1 VIYRFGHYE
10 LDVDAGELRR
20 GDEPRAIQAKPFLLL
35 ALLVRNAGRVVSK
48 DEIFE
53 SLWRGT
59 SVSEASLRR
68 LLKEV
73 RRAVGDDGERQALLR
88 TVRGR
93 GYRFVAEVEVLR
105 DPQEIGGDE
114 LLVSSS
120 AFIGRSEAL
129 AAGSRVLDRTR
140 AGRGQQLL
148 FAGQAGLGKS
158 RLLRELQGVAGHSG
172 FEVFW
177 GKSFEQE
184 GGPTYHVWR
193 PILRSVVEQFG
204 LAMVQSLLGRAASD
218 LHLIDPSLVLVGSA
232 RKRDFELSASEDA
245 AAFKL
250 AESMERL
257 LRKLARLGP
266 ILLIFDDLH
275 ASDLGS
281 LRLLTRVSRA
291 CADAPIAFLG
301 SYRPFEAHQSPD
313 RDRVLGELQRVRA
326 DGVLLLESLG
336 REEVKDFIESRTG
349 KEPPDERVDQ
359 AEERSGG
366 NPFLLGLDIEVQ
378 ASVQVAPTASASF
391 PGIRDSPLQ
400 NGILT
405 LLASCSPT
413 TRRTL
418 EIAAV
423 IGRDFTLGLLLPISD
438 LLRVDVL
445 RSLDEAEAAGL
456 VQAHANLPGT
466 FRFLHMLIAEG
477 LYEILP
483 PAKRRELHARLGAA
497 YEALS
502 DSVLEP
508 RQALIA
514 NHYFRAGPD
523 LYGRAISF
531 SLKAGR
537 SATQRGDPE
546 EAVLHF
552 ERAVSSLRE
561 TQDAGAEL
569 VDAMID
575 LGMAQTR
582 AQDTVG
588 ARESLMTA
596 AGLARS
602 ASEAQQFARAAL
614 AYANEVSVGNYQPE
628 SVSLLEEGL
637 EFLDGLE
644 TRSPLYARLLSCLAN
659 ARSLRDE
666 PELRAA
672 RAREAVSIARTTE
685 DLGALATTLKD
696 YHFCLMGVGS
706 ASMRRAIAD
715 ELHDLSGPLRSA
727 DFEMWALKYRTE
739 SALEDGA
746 TSELQTCCRIFD
758 KQAHFHRIPF
768 FLCHALHHEAM
779 LALREGRLD
788 EVEALAGRGLELG
801 MRSGNQIVVQFFGV
815 QLWSLRREQG
825 RLAELEPQVEV
836 LIRDHPDDS
845 GWYAA
850 RAYDQLQRGDEGRAR
865 MAFEDLVDN
874 ELSAARRST
883 NWSTTPALLAEMAAR
898 LGDTERS
905 RRLYEELEA
914 HAEKNV
920 IVSVSMSDFGPVH
933 RFLGLCASNFDLA
946 RARHH
951 LERAVSLAERQRLG
965 PALARAQIDLAG
977 LIIADDRDRALDLA
991 GKAALASE
999 RMGAGAVSSA
1009 AKTLIEA
1016 GSSARAPI
1024 ASTRAT

>member
-1 VIYRFGHYE
+1 MIYRFGQCE

-20 GDEPRAIQAKPFLLL
+20 GDEPQAIQAKPFLLL
-35 ALLVRNAGRVVSK
+35 VLLVRNAGRVVSK
-48 DEIFE
+48 DEIFD

-59 SVSEASLRR
+59 SVNEASLRR

-73 RRAVGDDGERQALLR
+73 RRAVGDDGDRQAVLR
-88 TVRGR
+88 TVRGQ
-93 GYRFVAEVEVLR
+93 GYRFVAEVEVFPQSR
-105 DPQEIGGDE
+105 DVGRDE
-114 LLVSSS
+114 FLGSDP

-129 AAGSRVLDRTR
+129 AAGRRVLDRAR

-158 RLLRELQGVAGHSG
+158 RLLRELQNVASHSG

-184 GGPTYHVWR
+184 GGPTYHMWR
-193 PILRSVVEQFG
+193 PILRGVIEQFG
-204 LAMVQSLLGRAASD
+204 LATVQSLLGRAASD
-218 LHLIDPSLVLVGSA
+218 LQLIDPSVVLVGSA
-232 RKRDFELSASEDA
+232 GVRGFELSASDDE

-257 LRKLARLGP
+257 LKKLARLGP

-291 CADAPIAFLG
+291 CTDAPIAFLG
-301 SYRPFEAHQSPD
+301 SYRPFEVHQSPD
-313 RDRVLGELQRVRA
+313 RDRALGELQRVRA
-326 DGVLLLESLG
+326 DGLLTLGSLS
-336 REEVKDFIESRTG
+336 RDEVKDFVESRTG
-349 KEPPDERVDQ
+349 KEPSDERVDQ
-359 AEERSGG
+359 FEERSGG
-366 NPFLLGLDIEVQ
+366 NPFLLGLSLEVQ
-378 ASVQVAPTASASF
+378 SSIQMAPTASASF
-391 PGIRDSPLQ
+391 SGVRDSPLQ

-423 IGRDFTLGLLLPISD
+423 IGRDFTLGLLLSVSD
-438 LLRVDVL
+438 LSRGAVL
-445 RSLDEAEAAGL
+445 LSLDEAEAAGL
-456 VQAHANLPGT
+456 VQTQSKLPGT
-466 FRFLHMLIAEG
+466 YRFLHMLIAEG

-514 NHYFRAGPD
+514 HHYFRAGPD

-531 SLKAGR
+531 SLNAGR

-552 ERAVSSLRE
+552 ERAVSALRE
-561 TQDAGAEL
+561 TQGAGPEL
-569 VDAMID
+569 IDAMVD
-575 LGMAQTR
+575 LGTAQTR
-582 AQDTVG
+582 AQNTVG

-602 ASEAQQFARAAL
+602 AGEAQRFAEAAL
-614 AYANEVSVGNYQPE
+614 AYANEVSVGSYQPE
-628 SVSLLEEGL
+628 SVALLEEGL
-637 EFLDGLE
+637 EFLDGSE
-644 TRSPLYARLLSCLAN
+644 MRSPLYAGLLGRLAN

-685 DLGALATTLKD
+685 DLTALAATLKD

-715 ELHDLSGPLRSA
+715 ELYDLSASLRSA
-727 DFEMWALKYRTE
+727 PFEMWALKYRTE

-758 KQAHFHRIPF
+758 KQAHFHRMPF
-768 FLCHALHHEAM
+768 FLCHAFHHDAM
-779 LALREGRLD
+779 LALREGRLE

-815 QLWSLRREQG
+815 QLWSLKREQG
-825 RLAELEPQVEV
+825 RLAELESQVEV

-874 ELSAARRST
+874 ELSASRRST

-898 LGDTERS
+898 LGDPERS

-914 HAEKNV
+914 HADKNV

-933 RFLGLCASNFDLA
+933 RFLGLCASNFDPP
-946 RARHH
+946 RARRH
-951 LERAVSLAERQRLG
+951 LERAVFLAERQRLG

-991 GKAALASE
+991 GKAARASE
-999 RMGAGAVSSA
+999 RMGAGAVFSA
-1009 AKTLIEA
+1009 AKALIEA
-1016 GSSARAPI
+1016 
-1024 ASTRAT
+1024 